1 MRRWPK
7 CRLFHLFAKNETEY
21 DQRVFDRESVSA
33 ATWPAAQLSSSRA
46 SVLSGWLRR
55 ETDMKSRDQ
64 QLDMLRGIA
73 ILLVLGRHVH
83 YLQFWHGIGWSGV
96 DLFFV
101 LSGFLIS
108 GLLFNEYKNT
118 GRINVKRFW
127 IRRAFKIY
135 PPFYGLIL
143 LTVAYFLIWYKT
155 VPRALL
161 GDIFFLQNYA
171 PRVWGHGWSLA
182 VEEHFYIALPLVLM
196 LMIRLS
202 RDKENPFRRIPLIS
216 ICLTILCLYMRVS
229 ASHRT
234 VEWERLA
241 FPTHLRV
248 DALFAGVTLGYFNHF
263 DTAAFRQRHR
273 FPLWLAGLLLLVP
286 AFLFD
291 GTTFTSTI
299 GLTFAFAGFGCIVVW
314 AVNRQPSRNP
324 VQKVLAWIG
333 YYSYSIY
340 LWHGVPAIYV
350 FQKLPQTALMCA
362 AYLFVCIALGVGMAK
377 IIEVPAL
384 RLRDRYFPSRS
395 AQSLPEK
402 IVVGPAPKVLIESCQ
417 ET

>member
-1 MRRWPK
+1 MSK
-7 CRLFHLFAKNETEY
+7 K
-21 DQRVFDRESVSA
+21 
-33 ATWPAAQLSSSRA
+33 
-46 SVLSGWLRR
+46 
-55 ETDMKSRDQ
+55 KSRDQ

-73 ILLVLGRHVH
+73 IFLVLGRHVH
-83 YLQFWHGIGWSGV
+83 YLQLWHGIGWSGV

-108 GLLFNEYKNT
+108 GLLFTEYKNT

-143 LTVAYFLIWYKT
+143 LTIAYFLIWYKT
-155 VPRALL
+155 VPREIL
-161 GDIFFLQNYA
+161 GDIFFVQNYA
-171 PRVWGHGWSLA
+171 PRIWGHGWSLA
-182 VEEHFYIALPLVLM
+182 VEEHFYILLPLLFL
-196 LMIRLS
+196 LMIRWS
-202 RDKENPFRRIPLIS
+202 NNKDNPFRRIPLIS
-216 ICLTILCLYMRVS
+216 IFLTILCLYLRVS
-229 ASHRT
+229 ASHHT
-234 VEWERLA
+234 VEWDRLA

-263 DTAAFRQRHR
+263 ESASFRQRHR
-273 FPLWLAGLLLLVP
+273 FPLWLAGLLLLLP
-286 AFLFD
+286 AYLFD

-314 AVNRQPSRNP
+314 AVNRRASSNP
-324 VQKVLAWIG
+324 IQRLLAWIG

-377 IIEVPAL
+377 LIEVPAL
-384 RLRDRYFPSRS
+384 QIRERYFPSRS
-395 AQSLPEK
+395 ADRSPVQ
-402 IVVGPAPKVLIESCQ
+402 VVDRTVHNPVLEAVQGGAQTSTSPAVVLGNR
-417 ET
+417 